1 MRKLINEVQMIQLFE
16 ERGVALS
23 PFKKELDNIALYI
36 SGCIKQYNIK
46 AESRR
51 DDSMPK
57 TLVEII
63 SRI

>member
-1 MRKLINEVQMIQLFE
+1 MIQLFE

-36 SGCIKQYNIK
+36 SGCTKQYNIK

>member
-1 MRKLINEVQMIQLFE
+1 MRKLINEVRMIQLFE

-36 SGCIKQYNIK
+36 SDCIKQYNIK

-51 DDSMPK
+51 DDSTPK